1 MREKLQAEDR
11 LIFIKEFLY
20 NDADMNRLTPKSLL
34 LSSDLKDHEVLQIL
48 APTGL
53 KDIRKADANLQLI
66 ADEPRA
72 RQLLS
77 ECIGDLL
84 DCLSRA
90 PDPDQALTYFERFAR
105 ATLNRSNLLSYLKD
119 SPYTLWLLIKVFG
132 TSPFLSEVLIRFPNY
147 LYWIA
152 EKKTLEEEKPK
163 KELARETERSLKNLK
178 TPELKLELL
187 CVIKNKELLRI
198 GVRDL
203 LGKVSV
209 EETTTDLS
217 NLAGVIIH
225 QVYRI
230 SEGELKKQW
239 GLPWLA
245 SKDGKKKKAA
255 FTILGL
261 GKLGGGELNFS
272 SDIDLIYLYESS
284 GGKTSGTRAG
294 GAQSRISNPEY
305 FKKLSEAI
313 TRNLSAMTAKGFLY
327 RVDLRLRPEGRQGE
341 IALPLK
347 GFRDYYAKRG
357 ETWERM
363 ALLKAW
369 PVGGSEPLGEKF
381 VQTVASFIC
390 GTGFEKAIFSEVRK
404 IREMILA
411 KLEMK
416 EKEGLNVKL
425 GTGGIREVEFLVQAL
440 QLYFGKKCP
449 EIHDR
454 GSLPSLRKLSRRRL
468 IPEEALTHLS
478 EGYLFLRKVENSL
491 QMVNEFQTH
500 SLPEEGAA
508 LRGCALRLDYRDR
521 EGSPAEDQFLSD
533 YLLHTGRINRWF
545 SDLFTEPGRSV
556 LLKGA
561 VKALNQ

>member
-1 MREKLQAEDR
+1 
-11 LIFIKEFLY
+11 
-20 NDADMNRLTPKSLL
+20 MNRLTPQSLL
-34 LSSDLKDHEVLQIL
+34 LSSALQDHEVLEIL
-48 APTGL
+48 SPTGL

-77 ECIGDLL
+77 ECIEELL
-84 DCLSRA
+84 NCLSRA
-90 PDPDQALTYFERFAR
+90 PDPDQALNYFERFAR
-105 ATLNRSNLLSYLKD
+105 AALNRSNLLSYLKD

-152 EKKTLEEEKPK
+152 EKKTLEEGKPK
-163 KELARETERSLKNLK
+163 KELARETERSLENLK
-178 TPELKLELL
+178 TPDLKLELL

-203 LGKVSV
+203 LGKASV
-209 EETTTDLS
+209 EESTSDLS

-230 SEGELKKQW
+230 SEAELKKKW
-239 GLPWLA
+239 GFPYLA
-245 SKDGKKKKAA
+245 SKYEKKKKAS
-255 FTILGL
+255 FTILAL

-284 GGKTSGTRAG
+284 AGKTSGTRTG

-305 FKKLSEAI
+305 FRKLSEEI
-313 TRNLSAMTAKGFLY
+313 TRSLSAMTARGFLY
-327 RVDLRLRPEGRQGE
+327 RVDLRLRPEGGQGE

-347 GFRDYYAKRG
+347 GFKDYYAKRG
-357 ETWERM
+357 EIWERM

-369 PVGGSEPLGEKF
+369 PVGGSDLLGKKF
-381 VQTVASFIC
+381 VQSVAPFIY
-390 GTGFEKAIFSEVRK
+390 GTGFEKAIFTEVRK

-416 EKEGLNVKL
+416 EREGLNVKL

-449 EIHDR
+449 EIRDR
-454 GSLPSLRKLSRRRL
+454 GSLPSLKKFLRRRL
-468 IPEEALTHLS
+468 FPEEALSHLL

-500 SLPEEGAA
+500 SLPEEGEA
-508 LRGCALRLDYRDR
+508 LRECALRLDYRDR
-521 EGSPAEDQFLSD
+521 ENSPAEDQLLSD

-545 SDLFTEPGRSV
+545 SDLFIAPERSV
-556 LLKGA
+556 ILKWA
-561 VKALNQ
+561 AKTLNQ